1 MQCYFKCVVSQNI
14 GNLKTELQKEILKR
28 ATIYS
33 DEDKMKNFNPYIAA
47 PKVGKGD
54 QPFQLSGQI

>member
-1 MQCYFKCVVSQNI
+1 MDIEKTAKLTD
-14 GNLKTELQKEILKR
+14 GNFWFQLYNPKDKNLRKDILKR

-33 DEDKMKNFNPYIAA
+33 DEDKMKNFKPYIAA

-54 QPFQLSGQI
+54 